1 MTTSK
6 RILLLDT
13 GNEWGGGTNS
23 MIELLK
29 CIDRTRFAVTACFY
43 HNYRH
48 GDSTLREALA
58 AIDIPLLILPTRHQP
73 WWAKLAKE
81 LARGFLF
88 WHKPWR
94 AAAVFRVEMF
104 WRIRP
109 RVDAL
114 AELLR
119 KENYTLLYM
128 NNQPASNLEG
138 YLAAEQA
145 GVPVVQH
152 CRIEPKLNAIERD
165 AVNRVACAVICVSQG
180 VKDAL
185 LRQGVRPALCQVVHN
200 GIDTRQPLPE
210 PQALPGVASGTQVIG
225 TIGSLIKRKSVDHL
239 LRAVACLPQDLT
251 PHLLIVGEGAE
262 AAALR
267 QLASELGLVS
277 RVTFAGFQ
285 KQPLPWLA
293 VMDVFAL
300 ASSSEGLPRVILE
313 AMLLEKP
320 VIASRIVGS
329 SEVVVHGETGY
340 LYDYGDIGALAE
352 LLADLLRNPA
362 KRQSFGAAGRRRAS
376 ADFSIEAYVVGV
388 TKILEAAA

>member
-1 MTTSK
+1 MSDPK

-29 CIDRTRFAVTACFY
+29 RLDRTRFAVTACFY
-43 HNYRH
+43 HNYGQ

-58 AIDIPLLILPTRHQP
+58 AIDIPLAILPTRHQP
-73 WWAKLAKE
+73 WWAKLVKE
-81 LARGFLF
+81 LARGFLS

-94 AAAVFRVEMF
+94 AAAVFRIELA

-109 RVDAL
+109 RARGL
-114 AELLR
+114 AEWLR
-119 KENYTLLYM
+119 TGGYDLLYM

-138 YLAAEQA
+138 YLAAEA
-145 GVPVVQH
+145 TGVPVIQH
-152 CRIEPKLNAIERD
+152 CRIEPRINKVERD
-165 AVNRVACAVICVSQG
+165 IINRMAAAVICVSHG

-210 PQALPGVASGTQVIG
+210 PQSLAGVAPDTLVIG

-239 LRAVACLPQDLT
+239 LRAVARLPQDLK
-251 PHLLIVGEGAE
+251 PHLLIVGEGPE
-262 AAALR
+262 AGALR
-267 QLASELGLVS
+267 QLANELGLADRVS
-277 RVTFAGFQ
+277 FAGFQ

-293 VMDVFAL
+293 AMDVFVL
-300 ASSSEGLPRVILE
+300 TSSSEGLPRVILE

-329 SEVVVHGETGY
+329 SEVVAHGETGY
-340 LYDYGDIGALAE
+340 LYDYGDIGALQE
-352 LLADLLRNPA
+352 HLADVLRNPA
-362 KRQSFGAAGRRRAS
+362 KRQALGNAGRRRAS
-376 ADFSIEAYVVGV
+376 ADFSIEAYVAGV
-388 TKILEAAA
+388 TKILEAA

>member
-1 MTTSK
+1 MTVSK
-6 RILLLDT
+6 RILLFDT

-29 CIDRTRFAVTACFY
+29 RIDRTRFAVTACFY
-43 HNYRH
+43 HDYRH
-48 GDSTLREALA
+48 GHSTLREALA
-58 AIDIPLLILPTRHQP
+58 AIDIPLVILPTRHQP

-81 LARGFLF
+81 LVRGLLA
-88 WHKPWR
+88 WRKPWR
-94 AAAVFRVEMF
+94 AAAVFRVELA

-109 RVDAL
+109 RAHAL
-114 AELLR
+114 AEFLR
-119 KENYTLLYM
+119 KENYDLLYM

-138 YLAAEQA
+138 YLAAERV

-152 CRIEPKLNAIERD
+152 CRIEPRLNAVESAI
-165 AVNRVACAVICVSQG
+165 VNRVAGAMICVSHG

-200 GIDTRQPLPE
+200 GIDTRQPLPA
-210 PQALPGVASGTQVIG
+210 PQPLPGVAPDTPVIG

-239 LRAVACLPQDLT
+239 LRAVARLPQDLM
-251 PHLLIVGEGAE
+251 PHVVIVGEGPE

-267 QLASELGLVS
+267 QLANELGLADRVS
-277 RVTFAGFQ
+277 FAGFQ

-293 VMDVFAL
+293 AMDVFVL
-300 ASSSEGLPRVILE
+300 TSSSEGLPRVILE

-329 SEVVVHGETGY
+329 SEVVAHGVTGY
-340 LYDYGDIGALAE
+340 LYDYGDIDALAVH
-352 LLADLLRNPA
+352 LVGLLRDST
-362 KRQSFGAAGRRRAS
+362 KRQAFGNAGRRRAS
-376 ADFSIEAYVVGV
+376 ADFSIEAYVAGV
-388 TKILEAAA
+388 TKVLESA

>member
-1 MTTSK
+1 
-6 RILLLDT
+6 
-13 GNEWGGGTNS
+13 
-23 MIELLK
+23 
-29 CIDRTRFAVTACFY
+29 
-43 HNYRH
+43 
-48 GDSTLREALA
+48 
-58 AIDIPLLILPTRHQP
+58 
-73 WWAKLAKE
+73 
-81 LARGFLF
+81 
-88 WHKPWR
+88 
-94 AAAVFRVEMF
+94 
-104 WRIRP
+104 
-109 RVDAL
+109 
-114 AELLR
+114 
-119 KENYTLLYM
+119 
-128 NNQPASNLEG
+128 
-138 YLAAEQA
+138 
-145 GVPVVQH
+145 
-152 CRIEPKLNAIERD
+152 
-165 AVNRVACAVICVSQG
+165 
-180 VKDAL
+180 
-185 LRQGVRPALCQVVHN
+185 VHN

-210 PQALPGVASGTQVIG
+210 PQPLPGNAAGMPVIG

-293 VMDVFAL
+293 AMDVFAL

-329 SEVVVHGETGY
+329 SEVVAHGETGY

-352 LLADLLRNPA
+352 FLADLLRNPA